1 MMMIYQKYIYSNL
14 LLLILIVTV
23 SSLLFHIKPL
33 NYNVNYYNR
42 IQRIHT
48 DNISKRYM
56 INNENIVE
64 NNNNNDI
71 IKKWT
76 NPLYEEEE
84 VNKWF
89 VDVGKSLLT
98 IGSKGVTKSQ
108 INSLSELLKQHKR
121 VRVKMANDKM
131 DTKTIS
137 NEMINDEILLNKVDI
152 LQIRSREFMVSLKQ
166 Q

>member
-1 MMMIYQKYIYSNL
+1 M
-14 LLLILIVTV
+14 
-23 SSLLFHIKPL
+23 
-33 NYNVNYYNR
+33 
-42 IQRIHT
+42 T
-48 DNISKRYM
+48 DND
-56 INNENIVE
+56 NEN
-64 NNNNNDI
+64 NKDDDNK
-71 IKKWT
+71 KKWT
-76 NPLYEEEE
+76 NPQFSEDE

-89 VDVGKSLLT
+89 IEVGKSLLT

-166 Q
+166 

>member
-42 IQRIHT
+42 IQRIHI

-137 NEMINDEILLNKVDI
+137 NEMINDEILLNKVEI
-152 LQIRSREFMVSLKQ
+152 LQIRSREFFLQSKQ
-166 Q
+166 